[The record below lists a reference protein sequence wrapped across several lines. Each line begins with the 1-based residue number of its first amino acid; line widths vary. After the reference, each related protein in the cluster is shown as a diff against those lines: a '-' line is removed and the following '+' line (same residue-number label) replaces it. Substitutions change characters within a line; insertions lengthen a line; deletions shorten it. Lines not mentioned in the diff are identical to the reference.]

1 MLKMILSVLN
11 LMYIEISLAGIF
23 TMATCLQRGMPLSI
37 SLLIGIIPMAVLWK
51 AYKKEDKG
59 LFLQAVMCLI
69 ITCCTFN
76 TLSGFLKN
84 IFSKDSIVISIVS
97 FGITYGVWFWLHN
110 IVRKF
115 HLDMANIQQIIS
127 EEKQCKKTWKKN
139 EREYKK
145 DQKKAEKE
153 YREHQKQE
161 KKRKKA
167 EEKARREDE
176 QRRRQEQQNSRS
188 KENSSNTGQEKR
200 TESSQKNASG
210 SNQKSSQGSSDGS
223 SQKSS
228 QNSSSS
234 RTAQRTTS
242 SQFDFFAGCRTLD
255 ELKSRYKKLASVY
268 HPDNATGN
276 EEIFKNISAEFEKK
290 KKVMA

>member
-69 ITCCTFN
+69 ITCCTFGKL
-76 TLSGFLKN
+76 TGFLRN
-84 IFSKDSIVISIVS
+84 LFSKDSIIISIAS
-97 FGITYGVWFWLHN
+97 FVTTYGIWFWLHN

-115 HLDMANIQQIIS
+115 HLDLANVQQIVR
-127 EEKQCKKTWKKN
+127 EEKQREKNWKKN

-145 DQKKAEKE
+145 EQKKAEKE
-153 YREHQKQE
+153 YREHQKEE
-161 KKRKKA
+161 KKRKEA
-167 EEKARREDE
+167 EEKVRREDE
-176 QRRRQEQQNSRS
+176 QRRRQEQQNFKS
-188 KENSSNTGQEKR
+188 KENDSSTGQEKR
-200 TESSQKNASG
+200 TESSQKSTNDS
-210 SNQKSSQGSSDGS
+210 SQKSSQSSSGGS

-228 QNSSSS
+228 QNSSSG
-234 RTAQRTTS
+234 RTAHRTTS

>member
-11 LMYIEISLAGIF
+11 LMYIEISLVGIF
-23 TMATCLQRGMPLSI
+23 TMAMCLQRGMSLGI
-37 SLLIGIIPMAVLWK
+37 SLMIGIIPMVVLWK

-69 ITCCTFN
+69 ITYCTFGV
-76 TLSGFLKN
+76 LSGFLRN
-84 IFSKDSIVISIVS
+84 LFSKDSIVISIVS
-97 FGITYGVWFWLHN
+97 FVTTYGIWFWLHN

-115 HLDMANIQQIIS
+115 HLDLANMQQIIR
-127 EEKQCKKTWKKN
+127 EEKQREKNWKKN

-145 DQKKAEKE
+145 EQKKAEKE
-153 YREHQKQE
+153 RKKRQKEE
-161 KKRKKA
+161 KKRKDA
-167 EEKARREDE
+167 EEKARKEDE
-176 QRRRQEQQNSRS
+176 QRRRQEQQSSRS

-210 SNQKSSQGSSDGS
+210 SSQKSSQNSSDGS

-228 QNSSSS
+228 QGSSSD

-242 SQFDFFAGCRTLD
+242 SQFDFFLGCRTLD

>member
-11 LMYIEISLAGIF
+11 LMYIEISLVGIF
-23 TMATCLQRGMPLSI
+23 TMAMCLQRGMSLGI
-37 SLLIGIIPMAVLWK
+37 SLMIGIIPMVVLWK
-51 AYKKEDKG
+51 ACKKEDKG

-69 ITCCTFN
+69 ITCCTFGV
-76 TLSGFLKN
+76 LSGFLRN
-84 IFSKDSIVISIVS
+84 LFSKDSIVISIVS
-97 FGITYGVWFWLHN
+97 FVTTYGIWFWLHN

-115 HLDMANIQQIIS
+115 HLDLANMQQIIR
-127 EEKQCKKTWKKN
+127 EEKQREKNWKKN

-145 DQKKAEKE
+145 EQKKAKKE
-153 YREHQKQE
+153 RKEWERQE
-161 KKRKKA
+161 KKRKA
-167 EEKARREDE
+167 TEEKIRREDE
-176 QRRRQEQQNSRS
+176 QRRRQEQQKSTSN
-188 KENSSNTGQEKR
+188 ENSTGQEKR
-200 TESSQKNASG
+200 TESSQKSTNDS
-210 SNQKSSQGSSDGS
+210 SQKSSQNSSDGS

-228 QNSSSS
+228 QGSSSGRTTQ
-234 RTAQRTTS
+234 RTAS